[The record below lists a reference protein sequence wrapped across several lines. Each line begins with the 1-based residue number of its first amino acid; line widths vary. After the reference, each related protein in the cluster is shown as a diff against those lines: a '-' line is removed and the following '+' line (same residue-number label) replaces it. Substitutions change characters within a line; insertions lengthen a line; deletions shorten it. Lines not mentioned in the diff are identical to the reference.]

1 MILNTHSICKYI
13 FSTFEPRNKS
23 SLFVEELLLT
33 LNFPIIMTKYIF
45 VTGGVSSS
53 LGKGIISAS
62 LAKLL
67 QARGYRVTIQK
78 FDPYINIDPGT
89 LNPYEH
95 GECYVTEDGAE
106 TDLDLGHYER
116 FLNVPTSQA
125 NNITTGRIYQNVISK
140 EREGCYLGKTVQVVP
155 HITDEIKRNMR
166 LLGENGAYDIVITEL
181 GGTVGDIES
190 LPYIE
195 AVRQFRWEKGA
206 HDCLVIHLTLVPY
219 LAAAGELKTKPTQHS
234 VKMLL
239 EYGIQPDI
247 LVCRTEH
254 HLSQELR
261 KKIALFC
268 NVNINAVIESIDA
281 STIYDVPLLMLKEQL
296 DKTVL
301 TKLKLP
307 HKNEP
312 DLEHWKDFLGRL
324 KNPTSEVTI
333 GLVGKYV
340 ELPDAYKSINEAFI
354 HAGAKNECKVIVE
367 YIHSEFLN
375 ETNVK
380 EKLSHLDGVLVAPG
394 FGERGI
400 EGKIAAITY
409 IRENQIPFFGICLGM
424 QCAVIEFARNV
435 LNLKDAHSTEMN
447 SQTSAPVIG
456 LMEEQKQV
464 INKGG
469 TMRLGSYPCELKK
482 GTKAFSIYSK
492 AKINERHRHR
502 YEFNNDYL
510 QAYEQAGMIASGINP
525 DNHLVEIVELKNHSF
540 FVGAQFH
547 PELKS
552 TVANPHP
559 LFVRFIEAAILQAKK
574 RN

>member
-1 MILNTHSICKYI
+1 
-13 FSTFEPRNKS
+13 
-23 SLFVEELLLT
+23 
-33 LNFPIIMTKYIF
+33 MTKYIF
-45 VTGGVSSS
+45 VTGGVTSS

-67 QARGYRVTIQK
+67 QSRGYRVTIQK

-95 GECYVTEDGAE
+95 GECYVTNDGAE

-125 NNITTGRIYQNVISK
+125 NNITTGRIYQNVINQ
-140 EREGCYLGKTVQVVP
+140 EREGKYLGKTVQVIP

-166 LLGENGAYDIVITEL
+166 ILGESGEFDIVITEL

-195 AVRQFRWEKGA
+195 AVRQFKWEVGSNNA
-206 HDCLVIHLTLVPY
+206 IVIHLTLIPF

-254 HLSQELR
+254 SINQEIR

-268 NVNINAVIESIDA
+268 NVNINSVIESIDA
-281 STIYDVPLLMLKEQL
+281 STIYDVPLLMLKENL

-307 HKNEP
+307 LNGEP
-312 DLEHWKDFLGRL
+312 DLESWKDFLGRL
-324 KNPTSEVTI
+324 KNPTKDVRI

-340 ELPDAYKSINEAFI
+340 ELPDAYKSITESFI
-354 HAGAKNECKVIVE
+354 HAGAANECKVQVE
-367 YIHSEFLN
+367 YIHSEN
-375 ETNVK
+375 INADNVK
-380 EKLSHLDGVLVAPG
+380 EKLGHLHGVLVAPG
-394 FGERGI
+394 FGSRGI
-400 EGKIAAITY
+400 EGKLDAIKY
-409 IRENQIPFFGICLGM
+409 VRENNIPFFGICLGM

-435 LNLKDAHSTEMN
+435 LKMKGAHSSEMDDK
-447 SQTSAPVIG
+447 SKYPVIDM
-456 LMEEQKQV
+456 MEEQKK
-464 INKGG
+464 IKNKGG
-469 TMRLGSYPCELKK
+469 TMRLGAYACEIQK
-482 GTKAFSIYSK
+482 GSKAYSIYGK
-492 AKINERHRHR
+492 TRIKERHRHR
-502 YEFNNDYL
+502 YEFNNKYIK
-510 QAYEQAGMIASGINP
+510 QYNEAGMITSGINP
-525 DNHLVEIVELKNHSF
+525 DTGLVEIIELKNHPF
-540 FVGAQFH
+540 FVGGQFH

-552 TVANPHP
+552 TVDNPHP
-559 LFVRFIEAAILQAKK
+559 LFVKFVEAAAEHKYGK
-574 RN
+574 RK